1 MALATSISAY
11 INFYLLF
18 KTALKTKIIEIDLSI
33 KKIFIKSMIATIIM
47 ATFILYFDLNL
58 NTWINLNLIG
68 RLGNLSFIII
78 SSIILYLVLL
88 VMLGIFPKKLV
99 TNR

>member
-1 MALATSISAY
+1 
-11 INFYLLF
+11 
-18 KTALKTKIIEIDLSI
+18 
-33 KKIFIKSMIATIIM
+33 MIATIIM

-58 NTWINLNLIG
+58 NTWINLNIIG